1 MRTVEII
8 LPKTS
13 DLLKISIKKPDG
25 TVITI
30 DLPQEQVL
38 SDILQVLISVLGG
51 SSVNNTPLIKN
62 DQASKILKS
71 SDSSLVEGIDDLSV
85 MEKIKILIKNTVSL
99 LWFSSRDLQEL
110 YQHYFGK
117 VPLSTVSTYL
127 ARLVE
132 NGILEKRGSRMKR
145 KYKLIEDTLNTT
157 PSIDLSKISV
167 IPPTS

>member
-1 MRTVEII
+1 M
-8 LPKTS
+8 PKTS

-38 SDILQVLISVLGG
+38 SDILQVLIGVLGG
-51 SSVNNTPLIKN
+51 SSVNNTLLTKN
-62 DQASKILKS
+62 DQASKFLLS
-71 SDSSLVEGIDDLSV
+71 SDSSLIDGVDDLSV

-110 YQHYFGK
+110 YQHYFGN

-145 KYKLIEDTLNTT
+145 KYKLIEGALETT
-157 PSIDLSKISV
+157 PSINLSKISV
-167 IPPTS
+167 VPPTS

>member
-1 MRTVEII
+1 M
-8 LPKTS
+8 
-13 DLLKISIKKPDG
+13 DG

-38 SDILQVLISVLGG
+38 SDILQVLIGVLGG
-51 SSVNNTPLIKN
+51 SSVNNTSLTKN
-62 DQASKILKS
+62 DQSSKFLVS
-71 SDSSLVEGIDDLSV
+71 SNSSLVEGVDDLSV
-85 MEKIKILIKNTVSL
+85 MEKIKILIKNTMSL

-110 YQHYFGK
+110 YQHYFSN

-132 NGILEKRGSRMKR
+132 NGVLEKRGSRMKR
-145 KYKLIEDTLNTT
+145 KYKLIEGKLETT
-157 PSIDLSKISV
+157 PSINLSKISI

>member
-1 MRTVEII
+1 M
-8 LPKTS
+8 PKTS

-38 SDILQVLISVLGG
+38 SDILQVLIGVLGG
-51 SSVNNTPLIKN
+51 SSVNNTSLTKN
-62 DQASKILKS
+62 DQASKFLLT
-71 SDSSLVEGIDDLSV
+71 SDSSLLEGVDDLSV

-127 ARLVE
+127 ARLVD

-145 KYKLIEDTLNTT
+145 KYKLIEGVLETT
-157 PSIDLSKISV
+157 PSINLSKISV
-167 IPPTS
+167 APPTS